1 MSKPK
6 LRDIIIKKIKD
17 ELTNLKTILKGI
29 EKLEIIREQ
38 QIKKNRWSSREKR
51 RIKKQKWIGRVRWRF
66 LIVKVR
72 YFERQNNIEENIR
85 LRNTI
90 RKKIDDIDIK

>member
-66 LIVKVR
+66 LIVK